1 MANAVRGHYPVLLV
15 VLPVAFMLAGLLFA
29 VLVDPYIR
37 RKHRQIMLIIIAL
50 LATLIAQNV
59 IDYLFEL
66 DGTHRLGRTILGIYG
81 YSVRP
86 VILIMFLYIVAEK
99 RRFGLFWA
107 LAGVNGLIHLT
118 ALFSGI
124 CFSINDQSR
133 FSHSHDSPGGKR
145 RFDRSSDTVYAV
157 APGLDKQ
164 VSTGMY
170 IGILVHAL
178 KKSIHITRPHRKRGL
193 SKKSLKPF

>member
-66 DGTHRLGRTILGIYG
+66 DGTHRL
-81 YSVRP
+81 
-86 VILIMFLYIVAEK
+86 
-99 RRFGLFWA
+99 
-107 LAGVNGLIHLT
+107 
-118 ALFSGI
+118 
-124 CFSINDQSR
+124 
-133 FSHSHDSPGGKR
+133 
-145 RFDRSSDTVYAV
+145 
-157 APGLDKQ
+157 
-164 VSTGMY
+164 
-170 IGILVHAL
+170 
-178 KKSIHITRPHRKRGL
+178 
-193 SKKSLKPF
+193 